1 MPPPSSPTPLVPS
14 KKTTKKISNRPSGR
28 SRLGF
33 SAPSE
38 EGEEPCIDGAA
49 SCSSSSSSSSPST
62 SSSAAGFSFDGR
74 VTSVYFDEPGSL
86 PALTSRGLRLDGA
99 SLVRARYYGRNSF
112 PQQGGAAK
120 AAAAAAPPPSSP
132 SPSAA
137 ARKESDGGVE
147 SDGASQASTAL
158 SPPTVWLERKV
169 HRDASSGKRSFKE
182 RVALTGAEAAAL
194 IEALPRSRSPSCR
207 SACSPSSP
215 LSPPLSPP
223 LSSSPVS
230 SLAAA
235 ALRVALGPGAVPL
248 LRTEAERTAFE
259 GEGGLRVTVDE
270 RVRMSAAAAGEGEGG
285 RLFGDGGEGGE
296 GARRLLFPFTIV
308 EVKLAW

>member
-1 MPPPSSPTPLVPS
+1 M
-14 KKTTKKISNRPSGR
+14 
-28 SRLGF
+28 
-33 SAPSE
+33 
-38 EGEEPCIDGAA
+38 
-49 SCSSSSSSSSPST
+49 
-62 SSSAAGFSFDGR
+62 
-74 VTSVYFDEPGSL
+74 
-86 PALTSRGLRLDGA
+86 
-99 SLVRARYYGRNSF
+99 
-112 PQQGGAAK
+112 
-120 AAAAAAPPPSSP
+120 
-132 SPSAA
+132 
-137 ARKESDGGVE
+137 
-147 SDGASQASTAL
+147 
-158 SPPTVWLERKV
+158 

-207 SACSPSSP
+207 SACSPSS
-215 LSPPLSPP
+215 PLSPP

>member
-1 MPPPSSPTPLVPS
+1 M
-14 KKTTKKISNRPSGR
+14 
-28 SRLGF
+28 
-33 SAPSE
+33 
-38 EGEEPCIDGAA
+38 
-49 SCSSSSSSSSPST
+49 
-62 SSSAAGFSFDGR
+62 
-74 VTSVYFDEPGSL
+74 
-86 PALTSRGLRLDGA
+86 
-99 SLVRARYYGRNSF
+99 
-112 PQQGGAAK
+112 
-120 AAAAAAPPPSSP
+120 
-132 SPSAA
+132 
-137 ARKESDGGVE
+137 
-147 SDGASQASTAL
+147 
-158 SPPTVWLERKV
+158 

-235 ALRVALGPGAVPL
+235 ALRVALGPGAVLL